1 MIMASCVLLPAE
13 GTHNYDH
20 TSSPLGEPVDPNGPW
35 NRNAHKRTP
44 RVMATLGSTYKKG
57 SWIPCGPHSFKLQAS
72 CAHIRAF
79 PILTDLEGSGG
90 SLTLAG
96 NTPQWSSCQTRGRRR
111 RILPILYGAEQNLLT
126 PASLG
131 VSFNP
136 QLCRG

>member
-20 TSSPLGEPVDPNGPW
+20 TSSPLGESVDPNGPCF
-35 NRNAHKRTP
+35 RNAHKHTP
-44 RVMATLGSTYKKG
+44 CVISTLDSTYKKG
-57 SWIPCGPHSFKLQAS
+57 SWIPCGLHSFKLQTS

-79 PILTDLEGSGG
+79 PILTDLKGSGG

-111 RILPILYGAEQNLLT
+111 RILPILYGAKQNLLT
-126 PASLG
+126 TASLG
-131 VSFNP
+131 VFSNP
-136 QLCRG
+136 QLFRG